1 MRNNTTFTSAIS
13 NIEFPENDRVSGKTI
28 RTSILNL
35 ILEDFPD
42 FDVNDSISV
51 QELNVYREKY
61 ISKFLQTEISQL
73 SKLEKDV
80 VRSLGDDTSF
90 VAKVEEEVDTRN
102 YGQIVA
108 DKVAAFGGSW
118 TFIIAFFVFISIW
131 IGSNVIIFTNKEFDP
146 YPFILLNLI
155 LSCIAALQAPVIMM
169 SQNRQEEKD
178 RERAKKDYMINLK
191 SELEIRMLDE
201 KLDHLIMHQQQE
213 LIEIQKVQIEN
224 QGSVRALIKVEGIH
238 QSTQGKQL
246 LPFVLRL
253 YFYENSNS
261 IRAIHSFVYDADENH
276 DFIKGIGF
284 RFDALLKDFDKAEE
298 ILQSA
303 YEKEPSEA
311 VIYDHYGDVLWTN
324 GKQIQARY
332 VWQNAIKLKN
342 IEQDLKES
350 INKKI
355 IFGLD
360 DADKNKS

>member
-1 MRNNTTFTSAIS
+1 MRNNTTFKSAIS
-13 NIEFPENDRVSGKTI
+13 NVEFPEHDRVSGKTI

-80 VRSLGDDTSF
+80 VRSIGDDTSF

-118 TFIIAFFVFISIW
+118 TFIIAFFIFISIW

-155 LSCIAALQAPVIMM
+155 LSCVAALQAPVIMM

-191 SELEIRMLDE
+191 SELEIRMLDD
-201 KLDHLIMHQQQE
+201 KIDHLVMHQQQE
-213 LIEIQKVQIEN
+213 LIEIQKVQIEMMN
-224 QGSVRALIKVEGIH
+224 DILNRIK
-238 QSTQGKQL
+238 
-246 LPFVLRL
+246 
-253 YFYENSNS
+253 
-261 IRAIHSFVYDADENH
+261 
-276 DFIKGIGF
+276 
-284 RFDALLKDFDKAEE
+284 
-298 ILQSA
+298 
-303 YEKEPSEA
+303 
-311 VIYDHYGDVLWTN
+311 
-324 GKQIQARY
+324 
-332 VWQNAIKLKN
+332 
-342 IEQDLKES
+342 
-350 INKKI
+350 
-355 IFGLD
+355 
-360 DADKNKS
+360 